1 MSDKTKAYLRLAAMA
16 LMLVALIVIIF
27 VYQNLWLQI
36 PAGVVAGALAWIL
49 YRTAISMIRKKHV
62 IYGKVLSITKPQNK
76 INFGKTTVLVKS
88 GKVSKKLYS
97 WQQLSLKVGNDYGF
111 YYEDKS
117 DQIIKYE
124 TLKLN
129 QMARPKGNKIP
140 PQYR

>member
-1 MSDKTKAYLRLAAMA
+1 MSDKTKAYLRIAAMA
-16 LMLVALIVIIF
+16 VLLVALIIIVF

-36 PAGVVAGALAWIL
+36 PSAIIAVALVWIL
-49 YRTAISMIRKKHV
+49 YRTVLSILRKKHV
-62 IYGKVLSITKPQNK
+62 IYGKVLSITKPKNK
-76 INFGKTTVLVKS
+76 INFGKTTVVVKA

-97 WQQLSLKVGNDYGF
+97 WQPLSLKVGSDYGF